1 MKLIKDILVFALETT
16 GNDIDKDHIIQLSAV
31 LLDKDNLLEKQ
42 SFNSYVKVSF
52 LDGTIASHA
61 TQLGIDF
68 EVLRKS
74 AKITEVLRDF
84 IKTIG
89 YDPLLTTHSVQNYLF
104 LRQAFKKN
112 LVPFKYDNHILDV
125 WSLGYIYILHYGIKK
140 IPTLTTLSNHF
151 NLKIK
156 NQNNA
161 LEKARLTA
169 EVLRKIING

>member
-16 GNDIDKDHIIQLSAV
+16 GSDVEKDHILQLSAV
-31 LLDKDNLLEKQ
+31 VLDKDNLLEKQ
-42 SFNSYVKVSF
+42 YFNSYIKVSF
-52 LDGTIASHA
+52 LDGTIADHA

-68 EVLRKS
+68 DQLRKS
-74 AKITEVLRDF
+74 PKVTEVLRDF
-84 IKTIG
+84 VKNLG
-89 YDPLLTTHSVQNYLF
+89 YEPLLATNSVQNFLF
-104 LRQAFKKN
+104 LKQAFKRN
-112 LVPFKYDNHILDV
+112 LVPFKYDNHLLDI

-140 IPTLTTLSNHF
+140 IPTLTTLANHF
-151 NLKIK
+151 NLKIT